1 MHDLPGHDLLV
12 GLLDKADAA
21 VAHSAGVLDHEIVVA
36 LAARAAAVRSRL
48 SYPESIVVVAL
59 AGGTG
64 SGKSSI
70 LNAVAGEDVALTG
83 GIRPMTSAP
92 LALVPESGQDAMRG
106 YLDQLDIPDR
116 VPHHGPQW
124 LCLIDLPDNDSV
136 EVSHRHTVDVLLPRV
151 DVVAWVTDPEKYR
164 DASLHH
170 GYVGPLARYEDQ
182 FLFVLNQI
190 DRIGEDDLEAIET
203 DFRQAL
209 GEDGIA
215 TPEIVPMA
223 ADPVAGPPVGVG
235 EFLESIDAALDR
247 RRAVP
252 RKALADLASVAAEL
266 TRTSSGARAVD
277 FESDWAKQVSAAVAL
292 AQEGKAAGGGHDL
305 AEYISRLAGE
315 MGGETGTQL
324 LGMAVDAHNTFLRC
338 VESSAPAPRHRSW
351 LRRRRSGGQAEQTE
365 ANALMAAVDV
375 ELGDPIRDLLVR
387 RGRAHAAIT
396 DLALALEGLRAKGA
410 N

>member
-1 MHDLPGHDLLV
+1 MHDSPGHDSLV

-21 VAHSAGVLDHEIVVA
+21 VAHSAGVLAPEVVDD
-36 LAARAAAVRSRL
+36 LADRVADIRSRL

-83 GIRPMTSAP
+83 GIRPMTSVP
-92 LALVPESGQDAMRG
+92 LALVPEPGLGAMSG

-116 VPHHGPQW
+116 IPHHGPEW

-136 EVSHRHTVDVLLPRV
+136 EVSHRHTVDGLLPRV

-170 GYVGPLARYEDQ
+170 GYVAPLARYEDQ

-190 DRIGEDDLEAIET
+190 DRIGEDDLSAVES
-203 DFRQAL
+203 DFRHAL
-209 GEDGIA
+209 GEDGIS
-215 TPEIVPMA
+215 TPEIVLMA
-223 ADPVAGPPVGVG
+223 ADPVAGPPVGVDQ
-235 EFLESIDAALDR
+235 FLESLDAALDR

-252 RKALADLASVAAEL
+252 RKALADLASVAGEL
-266 TRTSSGARAVD
+266 VRSSSDARAVD
-277 FESDWAKQVSAAVAL
+277 FESDWATQVAAAVAL
-292 AQEGKAAGGGHDL
+292 AGEGKAAGGAHDL
-305 AEYISRLAGE
+305 AEYMSRLATE
-315 MGGETGTQL
+315 MGGETETQL
-324 LGMAVDAHNTFLRC
+324 LDLAVDAHNTFLRC
-338 VESSAPAPRHRSW
+338 VESSAPAPKHRSW
-351 LRRRRSGGQAEQTE
+351 LRRRGGGKLGQTQADS
-365 ANALMAAVDV
+365 LMATVDV

>member
-1 MHDLPGHDLLV
+1 MHDSPLHDSLV

-21 VAHSAGVLDHEIVVA
+21 VAHSAGVLDPEVVGA
-36 LAARAAAVRSRL
+36 LAARAADVRSRL

-70 LNAVAGEDVALTG
+70 LNAVAGDDVALTG

-92 LALVPESGQDAMRG
+92 LALIPESGWDAMSG
-106 YLDQLDIPDR
+106 YLDQLDIADR
-116 VPHHGPQW
+116 VPHHGPAW

-136 EVSHRHTVDVLLPRV
+136 QVSHRHTVDALLPRV

-170 GYVGPLARYEDQ
+170 GYVGPLARYGDQ

-190 DRIGEDDLEAIET
+190 DRIGGDDLDAIES

-209 GEDGIA
+209 GEDGIS
-215 TPEIVPMA
+215 TPEIVQMA
-223 ADPVAGPPVGVG
+223 ADPVAGPPVGVD
-235 EFLESIDAALDR
+235 EFLESLDAALDR

-252 RKALADLASVAAEL
+252 RKALADLAGVAAEMI
-266 TRTSSGARAVD
+266 RSSSQARAVD

-292 AQEGKAAGGGHDL
+292 AREGKAAGGAHDL
-305 AEYISRLAGE
+305 AEYITRLATE
-315 MGGETGTQL
+315 MGGETETQL
-324 LGMAVDAHNTFLRC
+324 LGLAVDAHNTFLRC
-338 VESSAPAPRHRSW
+338 VESSAPAPQRRSW
-351 LRRRRSGGQAEQTE
+351 LRRRRPGGNVGQTE
-365 ANALMAAVDV
+365 ADSLMAAVDV

-396 DLALALEGLRAKGA
+396 DLALALEGLRARGA